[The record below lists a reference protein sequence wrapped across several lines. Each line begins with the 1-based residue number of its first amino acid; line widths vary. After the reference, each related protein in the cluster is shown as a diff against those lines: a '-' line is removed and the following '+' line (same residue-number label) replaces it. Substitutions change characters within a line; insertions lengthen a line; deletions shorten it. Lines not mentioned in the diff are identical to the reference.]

1 MAQPELSA
9 LRNLIQQAHELL
21 EPLDLPEGRGSRARE
36 LLGAAMALADDLTK
50 TKLPAAAQLGAR
62 GGNATA
68 KRGSQYYRDLA
79 AKRVKKAGGRPKN
92 KPSE

>member
-36 LLGAAMALADDLTK
+36 LLKAALALADDVLTK
-50 TKLPAAAQLGAR
+50 TPAATLGAK
-62 GGNATA
+62 GGKATA

-79 AKRVKKAGGRPKN
+79 AKRTTKGGGRPK
-92 KPSE
+92 KI